1 MAAPA
6 AQDYVILDEGAVA
19 ALAGSHLG
27 TVTGD
32 VADIG
37 DGNLNVVFRVQADAG
52 SVVVKQALPY
62 LRVAGEA
69 WPLTRHRARIE
80 WRALQVHSQF
90 CPGLF
95 PELLEFDDA
104 RSAIV
109 MEDLRSFISWRDL
122 LVRGVSTPGVAAK
135 VGAYA
140 ATVLLSTGEL
150 VLSGAARERLQMDFV
165 YSEMCG
171 VTEQLVFD
179 TPYQTSPLNRI
190 DPELAEAAASLVG
203 DQRLDD
209 AVAALKRRFRTESHS
224 LLHGDLHTGSVMV
237 NGDQTRIIDL
247 EFAFFGPPGFD
258 VGSLLANLAI
268 ARTAHRIAGLSNF
281 AAEIDRYASEFW
293 QTFAATTRRLWP
305 APSSAV
311 EPFLDNLL
319 ADSAQFAGLE
329 MIRRIVGLAHAKDI
343 DSLPPPVRLR
353 AQTAV
358 LAAGR
363 DLVAGPRVRDLA
375 DAWSRATAEESSS

>member
-1 MAAPA
+1 MSSST
-6 AQDYVILDEGAVA
+6 AQDYAILDQSAVA
-19 ALAGSHLG
+19 VLADAHLR
-27 TVTGD
+27 TSTGD
-32 VADIG
+32 VAEIG
-37 DGNLNVVFRVQADAG
+37 DGNLNLVFRAEGALD

-80 WRALQVHSQF
+80 WRALQVHSEL
-90 CPGLF
+90 CPGMF

-109 MEDLRSFISWRDL
+109 MEDLRSFTSWRDL
-122 LVRGVSTPGVAAK
+122 LVTGVSTPGVAEQ

-140 ATVLLSTGEL
+140 ATVLLRTSAL
-150 VLSGAARERLQMDFV
+150 VLTDAARERLRTDFV

-179 TPYQTSPLNRI
+179 TPYQNSPLNRI
-190 DPELAEAAASLVG
+190 DPELVRAAGSLVG

-209 AVAALKRRFRTESHS
+209 AVAALKRRFRTEAYS

-237 NGDQTRIIDL
+237 DGDQTRIIDL

-258 VGSLLANLAI
+258 VGSLLANLAL
-268 ARTAHRIAGLSNF
+268 ARIAHQMAGRREF
-281 AAEIDRYASEFW
+281 AAEIDCYATGFW
-293 QTFAATTRRLWP
+293 QAFVATTRLLWP
-305 APSSAV
+305 VPSSSA
-311 EPFLDNLL
+311 ETFLEDIL
-319 ADSAQFAGLE
+319 ADSARFAGLE
-329 MIRRIVGLAHAKDI
+329 MIRRIVGLAHSKDI
-343 DSLPPPVRLR
+343 DSLPQPTRLR

-358 LAAGR
+358 IAAGR
-363 DLVAGPRVRDLA
+363 DLVAGPRARDLD
-375 DAWSRATAEESSS
+375 DAWSRATAEETTS